1 MRESGSIDFYHPP
14 ALRGWAQLRLGH
26 LLTRVRA
33 GLQRPSLNAA
43 LARGADPCE
52 SAALAYCAARLTSDR
67 TREKLAGWVGEILDA
82 AARPRLRLAWAVQP
96 LRDEVTAARP
106 LLIQVAE
113 LVRSTTPLY
122 SQGLAM
128 LEELLRDGG
137 GPLYFPTRRGALS
150 RELELI
156 LAALEGREHPDD
168 R

>member
-1 MRESGSIDFYHPP
+1 VRELGSIDFYHPP

-26 LLTRVRA
+26 LLTRMRA

-43 LARGADPCE
+43 LGRGADPCE

-67 TREKLAGWVGEILDA
+67 TREKLAGWVEEILDA
-82 AARPRLRLAWAVQP
+82 AARPTPRLSSAVKP
-96 LRDEVTAARP
+96 LRDEVMAARP

-113 LVRSTTPLY
+113 LLRSTAPLY

-137 GPLYFPTRRGALS
+137 GPLYSSTSRGALG

-156 LAALEGREHPDD
+156 IAALEGCEHPDD

>member
-1 MRESGSIDFYHPP
+1 VRELGSIDFYHPP

-26 LLTRVRA
+26 LLTRMRA

-43 LARGADPCE
+43 LASGADPCE
-52 SAALAYCAARLTSDR
+52 SAALAYCAARLTRDR
-67 TREKLAGWVGEILDA
+67 TREKLAGWVEEILDA
-82 AARPRLRLAWAVQP
+82 AARPTPRLSSAVKP

-113 LVRSTTPLY
+113 LVRSTAPLY

-137 GPLYFPTRRGALS
+137 GPLYSSTSRGALG

-156 LAALEGREHPDD
+156 IAALEGCEHPDD